1 MDEIRLKDRKFE
13 IFLSEDAVLE
23 AVNKIAI
30 QLNEDLQD
38 KEPLFIV
45 VLNGAFIF
53 AADLIRKFDFPCEIA
68 FIRLKSYQG
77 LNRNDKIKEIQSLNC
92 DITNRHVVIIEDIVD
107 TGHTMAYL
115 LAKLKEKAP
124 ASLKIVS
131 LLFKP
136 KAFQMEV
143 WPDYVA
149 ISIPDDFIV
158 GYGLDYD
165 GLGRNLRNIYTVK
178 N

>member
-1 MDEIRLKDRKFE
+1 MSEIWLKDRKFE
-13 IFLSEDAVLE
+13 IFLSESAVLD
-23 AVNKIAI
+23 AINDIAI
-30 QLNEDLQD
+30 PLKAELCN
-38 KEPLFIV
+38 KEPLFVV
-45 VLNGAFIF
+45 VLKGAFMF
-53 AADLIRKFDFPCEIA
+53 ASDLIRKFDFPCEIA

-77 LNRNDKIKEIQSLNC
+77 LNRNEKIKEMQGLDC

-115 LAKLKEKAP
+115 SAKIKEKKP
-124 ASLKIVS
+124 ASIKIVT

-136 KAFQMEV
+136 QAFQMDV
-143 WPDYVA
+143 KPDFSA

-165 GLGRNLRNIYTVK
+165 GLGRNLRNIYK
-178 N
+178 IKD